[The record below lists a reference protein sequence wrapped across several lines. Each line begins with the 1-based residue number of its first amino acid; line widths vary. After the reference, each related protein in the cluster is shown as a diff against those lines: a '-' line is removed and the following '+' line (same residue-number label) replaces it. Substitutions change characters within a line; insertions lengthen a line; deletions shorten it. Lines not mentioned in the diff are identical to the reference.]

1 MRYIQKLADK
11 DVGLTKSMIPLG
23 SCTLKLNPAVTMIPV
38 SWPHF
43 GGIHPFA
50 PREQTQGY
58 QEMIDELEDMLC
70 VITDFHSCSL
80 QPNSGAQGEYAGI
93 LSIKQFHESRG
104 EGHRNVCLIPM
115 SAHGTN
121 PATAALCGMKIVA
134 VKSDPNGNVDVDDL
148 KAKAEKHSDNLAALM
163 ITYPST
169 HGVFETEIKTIC
181 NTIHEHGGKV
191 YLDGANMNAMLGHS
205 SPGSVG
211 ADVCHLDLHKTFSI
225 PHGGGG
231 PGIGPICCT
240 EDLAPFLPCHPVI
253 PIDGN
258 KGLPVSAATYGSAS
272 ILPISYGFI
281 KLLGKEGLW
290 RSSSMAILNA
300 A

>member
-1 MRYIQKLADK
+1 M
-11 DVGLTKSMIPLG
+11 
-23 SCTLKLNPAVTMIPV
+23 
-38 SWPHF
+38 
-43 GGIHPFA
+43 
-50 PREQTQGY
+50 
-58 QEMIDELEDMLC
+58 
-70 VITDFHSCSL
+70 
-80 QPNSGAQGEYAGI
+80 
-93 LSIKQFHESRG
+93 
-104 EGHRNVCLIPM
+104 CLIPM

-211 ADVCHLDLHKTFSI
+211 ADVCHLNLHKTFSI

-300 A
+300 NYMAKKLEDDY